1 MICVACRKRHHEDCP
16 GGNWCDCQHLPA
28 PAADAAGAAG
38 EGSDADRLPA
48 ESALSWVRQG

>member
-1 MICVACRKRHHEDCP
+1 MVCVACRKRHHEDCP

-28 PAADAAGAAG
+28 PAAGAAG
-38 EGSDADRLPA
+38 EGSDADRVPA